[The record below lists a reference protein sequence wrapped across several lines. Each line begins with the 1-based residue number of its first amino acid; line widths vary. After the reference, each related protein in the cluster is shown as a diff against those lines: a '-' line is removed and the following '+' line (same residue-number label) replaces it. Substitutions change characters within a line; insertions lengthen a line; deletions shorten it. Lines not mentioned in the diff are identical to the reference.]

1 VIATVWA
8 PLARA
13 VALDVDGSV
22 TPMLPTD
29 GGWWAGGTLAP
40 GDRYGFRL
48 DDDPTVLPDPR
59 SRFQPD
65 GVHAPSEVVDLADFA
80 WTDHSWTG
88 RQLAGSVLYEL
99 HVGTFT
105 ADGTLDA
112 AIERLAHLV
121 ELGIDA
127 VELLPVNAFDGTRNW
142 GYDGVLW
149 FAVDDS
155 YGGPRAYQRFVD
167 ACHRLGLAV
176 IQDVVYNH
184 LGPSGNY
191 LPRFGPYLRTGTRNT
206 WGDSVKLDEHEVRR
220 FIVDNAVMW
229 CRDLHV
235 DGLRLDAVHALHDE
249 SPTHIL
255 RELSDEID
263 ALSAAERRPL
273 TLIAESDLNDPA
285 MVTPREAGGLGIH
298 AQWSDDFHHAAHV
311 AVTGETS
318 GYYADFERL
327 DALAKV
333 LQRGFFHDGTWSSF
347 RDRDHGVPID
357 TSAFA
362 AWRLVV
368 AAQNHD
374 QIGNRAAGD
383 RLAATLSPDR
393 LAIAAM
399 LTLSSPFTPMLF
411 MGEEWAAS
419 TPWQFFT
426 AFGPELADATRT
438 GRIAEFARMGW
449 DRSVVPDP
457 QDPAT
462 FERSTLRWDELAEP
476 AHASLLQVHRDLI
489 ALRRTTPDLTDPRLD
504 RRSVEVD
511 ADARSIT
518 FRCGRT
524 LVAANLGEREA
535 SIGLAAGDMAIRF
548 ATDHERVRIDAGRL
562 VLVPD
567 SGAVVSVGAG
577 SSPTHGS
584 GTTRS

>member
-1 VIATVWA
+1 MIATVWA
-8 PLARA
+8 PAARA
-13 VALDVDGSV
+13 VALVVDGAA
-22 TPMLPTD
+22 TPMLPTHD
-29 GGWWAGGTLAP
+29 GWWAGGTLAP

-80 WTDHSWTG
+80 WTDHDSTDHDSTDHGWTG

-105 ADGTLDA
+105 EAGTLDA
-112 AIERLAHLV
+112 AIERLPHLV
-121 ELGIDA
+121 ELGVDA

-191 LPRFGPYLRTGTRNT
+191 LPRFGPYLRSGTRT
-206 WGDSVKLDEHEVRR
+206 AWGDSVNLDEPAVRR
-220 FIVDNAVMW
+220 FIVDNAMMW
-229 CRDLHV
+229 CRDFHV

-249 SPTHIL
+249 SPIHIL
-255 RELSDEID
+255 RELSAEVD
-263 ALSAAERRPL
+263 ALSVALRRPL
-273 TLIAESDLNDPA
+273 TLIAESDLNDTA
-285 MVTPREAGGLGIH
+285 MVAPREAGGLGIH
-298 AQWSDDFHHAAHV
+298 AQWSDDFHHAVHV

-318 GYYADFERL
+318 GYYADFEPL

-347 RDRDHGVPID
+347 RGREHGVPID
-357 TSAFA
+357 TAAFA

-368 AAQNHD
+368 ADQNHD

-383 RLAATLSPDR
+383 RLTATLAPDR
-393 LAIAAM
+393 LAITAM
-399 LTLSSPFTPMLF
+399 LTLTSPFTPMLF
-411 MGEEWAAS
+411 MGEEWAAA

-426 AFGPELADATRT
+426 DFDAEFGEATRE
-438 GRIAEFARMGW
+438 GRIKEFARMGW
-449 DRSVVPDP
+449 DRALVPDP
-457 QDPAT
+457 QDRAT
-462 FERSTLRWDELAEP
+462 FERSKLRWDEPAEP
-476 AHASLLQVHRDLI
+476 AHARMLATYRELI
-489 ALRRTTPDLTDPRLD
+489 ALRRELPELTDPRLD
-504 RRSVEVD
+504 RIDIELD
-511 ADARSIT
+511 TDARW
-518 FRCGRT
+518 
-524 LVAANLGEREA
+524 LVQRRGAVTVVANLGDTELRLP
-535 SIGLAAGDMAIRF
+535 GLAERGTIRF
-548 ATDHERVRIDAGRL
+548 TTAPERIGSDGGELVAGGWSGAIVSERATDR
-562 VLVPD
+562 
-567 SGAVVSVGAG
+567 
-577 SSPTHGS
+577 
-584 GTTRS
+584 